1 MLFGLLPDRP
11 RTAAES
17 AAHLAR
23 LIRRG
28 ARGELAAEWTA
39 TAAHNVDGRD
49 RLAVAR
55 ELADRVRRQV
65 AYVSDEYGRDDAQSA
80 EATVHRTA
88 GDCEDFAVLFG
99 ALALRAGLRV
109 GLAILHDKDGAPVHV
124 MPTVEDPADGRRVP
138 VELTKPAKFGTWPHD
153 VGTYSLWNV
162 VPEGSG
168 GLGFLP
174 ALVAGLASAGA
185 AIFGAKQQS
194 DQTKAVAKSNASVA
208 ASQAQAARDAAGA
221 SFAAAKLAEQSATE
235 RTRASLE
242 TLQRVVPAA
251 GVALVAATVLPRLID
266 AVSGAGKG
274 KRRA

>member
-28 ARGELAAEWTA
+28 ARGPMAAEWTA
-39 TAAHNVDGRD
+39 AAAHNVDGRD

-80 EATVHRTA
+80 EATVARTA

-109 GLAILHDKDGAPVHV
+109 GLAILHDQDGNPVHV
-124 MPTVEDPADGRRVP
+124 LPTVEDPKDGRRVP
-138 VELTKPAKFGTWPHD
+138 VELTRPAAFGSWPHD
-153 VGTYSLWNV
+153 VGSYSLWNV
-162 VPEGSG
+162 VPEAAG

-174 ALVAGLASAGA
+174 ALIGGLVSAGA

-194 DQTKAVAKSNASVA
+194 DQTKAVAKANASIA
-208 ASQAQAARDAAGA
+208 ESQARAARDAAGA
-221 SFAAAKLAEQSATE
+221 SFAAAKLSEQAATE

-251 GVALVAATVLPRLID
+251 GLALVAATVLPRIID
-266 AVSGAGKG
+266 AAAGTGKG
-274 KRRA
+274 KRR